1 MQDSIQNDNAK
12 CTSECIISPHAGLY
26 FSPDIFII
34 RSTIRADE
42 AGPPEIYPM
51 IVAREKFKKNNP
63 NLNLVGISCFR
74 T

>member
-1 MQDSIQNDNAK
+1 M
-12 CTSECIISPHAGLY
+12 
-26 FSPDIFII
+26 

-51 IVAREKFKKNNP
+51 IVACEKFKKNNP
-63 NLNLVGISCFR
+63 NHNLVGISCFQ